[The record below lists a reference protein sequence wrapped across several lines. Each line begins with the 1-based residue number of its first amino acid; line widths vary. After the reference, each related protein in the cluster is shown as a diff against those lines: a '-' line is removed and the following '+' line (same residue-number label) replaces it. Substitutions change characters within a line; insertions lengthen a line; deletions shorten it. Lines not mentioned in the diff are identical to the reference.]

1 MRSVHRPSHFINGGP
16 DVSGPYKAHVIA
28 ARRASPGVTLVEML
42 IVMTIIGLM
51 AAISF
56 PALSSGLESLRL
68 ASATDS
74 IVSFL
79 NGGLNRAQRRQEA
92 VEVAVSAKENF
103 LSLTSASL
111 SRRLEMPSGVTIQQ
125 VWPKLAEE
133 TDAPRLFL
141 LLPGGAVPRIGI
153 EIANRKGVHRI
164 VRVNPMTGVP
174 EVERIV
180 AGQEPGQ

>member
-1 MRSVHRPSHFINGGP
+1 MGNYERPLQTT
-16 DVSGPYKAHVIA
+16 HVG
-28 ARRASPGVTLVEML
+28 ARHVSPGVTLLELL
-42 IVMTIIGLM
+42 IVMMIIGLM

-56 PALSSGLESLRL
+56 PSISSGLESLRL
-68 ASATDS
+68 ASASNS

-79 NGGLNRAQRRQEA
+79 NAGLNRAHRRQEP
-92 VEVAVSAKENF
+92 VEVAVSTKDNSV
-103 LSLTSASL
+103 SLTSPSL
-111 SRRLEMPSGVTIQQ
+111 SRKLDMPSGVTIQQ
-125 VWPKLAEE
+125 VWPRLAEE

-153 EIANRKGVHRI
+153 EIVNRKGVHRI

-174 EVERIV
+174 EIERIV

>member
-1 MRSVHRPSHFINGGP
+1 MTSEHRPTR
-16 DVSGPYKAHVIA
+16 IA
-28 ARRASPGVTLVEML
+28 AARHASPGVTLIEML
-42 IVMTIIGLM
+42 IVMTIIGLI

-68 ASATDS
+68 TSASDS

-92 VEVAVSAKENF
+92 VEVAVSTKENF
-103 LSLTSASL
+103 ISLTSASL
-111 SRRLEMPSGVTIQQ
+111 SRRLDMPSGVAIQQ

-153 EIANRKGVHRI
+153 EIANRKGVRRV

-174 EVERIV
+174 EIERVV
-180 AGQEPGQ
+180 AGQEPNQ

>member
-1 MRSVHRPSHFINGGP
+1 MGNYERPLQTT
-16 DVSGPYKAHVIA
+16 HVG
-28 ARRASPGVTLVEML
+28 ARHASPGVTLIELL

-56 PALSSGLESLRL
+56 PSISSGLESLRL
-68 ASATDS
+68 ASATNS

-79 NGGLNRAQRRQEA
+79 NAGLNRAHRRQEP
-92 VEVAVSAKENF
+92 VEVAVSTKDNTVT
-103 LSLTSASL
+103 LTSASL
-111 SRRLEMPSGVTIQQ
+111 SRKLDMPSGVTIQQ
-125 VWPKLAEE
+125 VWPRLAEE
-133 TDAPRLFL
+133 TGAPRLFL

-153 EIANRKGVHRI
+153 EIVNRKGVHRI

-174 EVERIV
+174 EIERIA